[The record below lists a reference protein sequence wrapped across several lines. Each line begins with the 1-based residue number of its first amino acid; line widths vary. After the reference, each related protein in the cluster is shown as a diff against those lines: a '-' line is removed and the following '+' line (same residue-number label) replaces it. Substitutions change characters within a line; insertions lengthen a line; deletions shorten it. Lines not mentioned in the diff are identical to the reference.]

1 MELLRGFLILTCLLS
16 FVSAN
21 LQGDA
26 LMSLKNSLRA
36 APDQLRDWNPDQVN
50 PCTWSNVM
58 CDSSNNVIS
67 VTLSSMNFSGTLS
80 PRIGVVT
87 TLSSLTLKG
96 NGITG
101 DIPNEL
107 GNLSS
112 LTSLDLESN
121 HLTGEIPSSLG
132 NLKNL
137 QFLTLSKNNLSGTIP
152 SSISNLPKLIN
163 LLLDANDLRGQ
174 VPDNLFRIPIYNF
187 TGNMLNCG
195 GTFPHSCVSNG
206 NDSGSS
212 RKSKV
217 GIIVGI
223 VGGFIVLLFGALLF
237 FLCKGRRKG
246 YRSEVFVDVAGE
258 VDRRIAF
265 GQLKRFAWRELQLAT
280 DNFSEKNILGQGGF
294 GKVYKGVLSDNTK
307 VAVKRLTDFE
317 SPGGDAAFQREVEMI
332 SVAVHRNLLRLIGFC
347 TTPTERLLV
356 YPFMENLS
364 VASRLRELKPGDP
377 VLDWPTRK
385 RIALGAARG
394 LEYLHEHCN
403 PKIIHRDVKAA
414 NVLLDEDFEAV
425 VGDFGLAKLV
435 DVRRTNVTTQV
446 RGTMGH
452 IAPEYLSTGKS
463 SERTDVFGYGIMLLE
478 LVTGQRAID
487 FSRLEEEDDVLLL
500 DHVKKLEREK
510 KLDAIVDRNLNK
522 NYNIEEVEA
531 MIQVA
536 LLCTQS
542 SPEERPAM
550 SEVVRMLEG
559 EGLAERWEE
568 WQHVEVTRRQ
578 EYERLQRRFEWGEDS
593 LYNQDAIELSGGR

>member
-1 MELLRGFLILTCLLS
+1 M
-16 FVSAN
+16 
-21 LQGDA
+21 
-26 LMSLKNSLRA
+26 
-36 APDQLRDWNPDQVN
+36 
-50 PCTWSNVM
+50 
-58 CDSSNNVIS
+58 
-67 VTLSSMNFSGTLS
+67 
-80 PRIGVVT
+80 
-87 TLSSLTLKG
+87 
-96 NGITG
+96 
-101 DIPNEL
+101 
-107 GNLSS
+107 
-112 LTSLDLESN
+112 
-121 HLTGEIPSSLG
+121 
-132 NLKNL
+132 
-137 QFLTLSKNNLSGTIP
+137 
-152 SSISNLPKLIN
+152 
-163 LLLDANDLRGQ
+163 
-174 VPDNLFRIPIYNF
+174 
-187 TGNMLNCG
+187 
-195 GTFPHSCVSNG
+195 
-206 NDSGSS
+206 
-212 RKSKV
+212 
-217 GIIVGI
+217 
-223 VGGFIVLLFGALLF
+223 
-237 FLCKGRRKG
+237 
-246 YRSEVFVDVAGE
+246 
-258 VDRRIAF
+258 
-265 GQLKRFAWRELQLAT
+265 QLAT

-347 TTPTERLLV
+347 TTATERLLV
-356 YPFMENLS
+356 YPFMQNLS
-364 VASRLRELKPGDP
+364 VAYRLRELKPGEP
-377 VLDWPTRK
+377 VLAWPARK

-487 FSRLEEEDDVLLL
+487 FSRLEDEDDVLLL
-500 DHVKKLEREK
+500 DHVKNLEREK
-510 KLDAIVDRNLNK
+510 MLDAIVDRNLNK
-522 NYNIEEVEA
+522 NYIMQEVEA

-542 SPEERPAM
+542 SPEDRPAM

-568 WQHVEVTRRQ
+568 WQHVEVMRRQ
-578 EYERLQRRFEWGEDS
+578 EYERMQRRFEWGEDS
-593 LYNQDAIELSGGR
+593 MYNQDAIELSGGR

>member
-1 MELLRGFLILTCLLS
+1 MEFLLGILIFTYLLS
-16 FVSAN
+16 FVSAD

-26 LMSLKNSLRA
+26 LFTLRSSLQAS
-36 APDQLRDWNPDQVN
+36 PTQLADWNQDQVN
-50 PCTWSNVM
+50 PCTWSYVM
-58 CDSSNNVIS
+58 CDSSYNVIS
-67 VTLSSMNFSGTLS
+67 VTLPSMNFSGTLS
-80 PRIGVVT
+80 PKIGVLS

-96 NGITG
+96 CGITG
-101 DIPNEL
+101 EIPKEL

-112 LTSLDLESN
+112 LTNLDLENNRLS
-121 HLTGEIPSSLG
+121 GEIPSSLG

-137 QFLTLSKNNLSGTIP
+137 QFLILSKNNLSGTVP
-152 SSISNLPKLIN
+152 GSISDLPKLIN
-163 LLLDANDLRGQ
+163 LRLDSNDLSGQ
-174 VPDNLFRIPIYNF
+174 VPEHLFRIAIYNF
-187 TGNMLNCG
+187 TGNKLNCG
-195 GTFPHSCVSNG
+195 KNFSHSCVSSGNG
-206 NDSGSS
+206 SGSS
-212 RKSKV
+212 RNPKV
-217 GIIVGI
+217 GIIIGI
-223 VGGFIVLLFGALLF
+223 VVGFIILLCGSLLF
-237 FLCKGRRKG
+237 FLFRCRHKRYKG
-246 YRSEVFVDVAGE
+246 EVFVDVAGE

-356 YPFMENLS
+356 YPFMQNLS
-364 VASRLRELKPGDP
+364 VAYRLRELKPGEP
-377 VLDWPTRK
+377 VLAWPTRK

-487 FSRLEEEDDVLLL
+487 FSRLEDEDDVLLL

-510 KLDAIVDRNLNK
+510 MLDAIVDRNLNK
-522 NYNIEEVEA
+522 NYIMQEVEA

-542 SPEERPAM
+542 SPEDRPAM

-568 WQHVEVTRRQ
+568 WQHVEVMRRQ
-578 EYERLQRRFEWGEDS
+578 EYERMQRRFEWGEDS
-593 LYNQDAIELSGGR
+593 MYNQDAVELSGGR